1 MLQDERNGTGE
12 NTELNNSYFQYYAEL
27 KEEFPKIFD
36 LNTQKYKT
44 DMELHPEDINYYL
57 DFIDEDSQLGQ
68 YSVNNIGRRSKIIED
83 NNEGINCVIEPDI
96 PDIVYIDTNKYTQ
109 TDLIDLQ
116 TRLTRYGQVWSQ
128 IDPKLF
134 ELFDVG
140 GILNSCFEKIKDLL
154 YQYTHVNNTIS
165 ITTLPI
171 YNLQPNTR
179 ITVEDKAAGIEGD
192 FIIQSISLP
201 LDISSTMT
209 INAYKALQKI

>member
-83 NNEGINCVIEPDI
+83 NNEGINCVFEPDI